1 MLLPAGGRFG
11 CAAAAGCASGVAAS
25 ITVRKTPV
33 NRAVSKYLLFILT
46 LFFSIYYF
54 ECFRQYLFTRNYSG
68 RRPYFP

>member
-1 MLLPAGGRFG
+1 M
-11 CAAAAGCASGVAAS
+11 
-25 ITVRKTPV
+25 

-68 RRPYFP
+68 PNQYFSQNTLFLSPSGEGIACFTLENWPA